1 MGAIQRNAAWR
12 LFCSLL
18 SAFRESGMLCYSKP
32 VEVRQVM
39 CGVVAPQKILLA
51 YRDECLRH
59 SGYGLF
65 VGATHD
71 DEQVVHVFD
80 AEGDFVSIEVYSL
93 NEGES
98 YNGNWVI
105 AND

>member
-1 MGAIQRNAAWR
+1 VALKRIILVVRFVFICWHC
-12 LFCSLL
+12 L
-18 SAFRESGMLCYSKP
+18 EDDMLCYSKP

-39 CGVVAPQKILLA
+39 CGVVAPQKLLLA
-51 YRDECLRH
+51 YREEGLRH
-59 SGYGLF
+59 SGYGMF

-71 DEQVVHVFD
+71 DEQIVHVYD

-98 YNGNWVI
+98 YNANWVI